1 MKKKTFIP
9 LLILSLLLSMLPF
22 SAMAEV
28 GGTIT
33 KAMPK
38 PYYRDLVGQW
48 YEQDAALFGYPAIF
62 ATDATFQGDLA
73 MTRMEFVRALHE
85 ALGININYFAA
96 IDIHEFFEDVD
107 NETPG
112 ASQLYDLVI
121 SGIIEP
127 TGQFYPEDAL
137 NREEMVHLIIKALDF
152 RTGGQYAL
160 IMMMPA
166 PFADHAEI
174 DEAYTNDVMK
184 AQLLNLLKGRGD
196 NFLFPKASATRGEGV
211 TMISRLI
218 NLLQNLQQEFQ
229 IHAEM
234 KEETDGLAMRLIL
247 QNNTEQEI
255 FLQHT
260 SGQKFDFK
268 LLDREGEILYTWS
281 ADKSFTMALT
291 QTVVAPHET
300 VVFEQLLASEAYA
313 LLKDR
318 TFELRAYLVG
328 SSDVYEII
336 SEGYSAYLLP

>member
-73 MTRMEFVRALHE
+73 LTRMEFVRALHE
-85 ALGININYFAA
+85 ALDININYFAA
-96 IDIHEFFEDVD
+96 IDIHEFFDDVD

-127 TGQFYPEDAL
+127 AGPFNPEEVL
-137 NREEMVHLIIKALDF
+137 SREELVHLIIKALDF

-184 AQLLNLLKGRGD
+184 AQLLNLVKGRGD
-196 NFLFPKASATRGEGV
+196 NFLFPKAAATRGEGV

-218 NLLQNLQQEFQ
+218 NLLQNLQQDFQ

-234 KEETDGLAMRLIL
+234 KEDADGLVMRLVL

-255 FLQHT
+255 VLQHT

-268 LLDREGEILYTWS
+268 LLDRDGEILYTWS

-291 QTVVAPHET
+291 QTLLAPQET
-300 VVFEQLLASEAYA
+300 LVFEQLLIAETYA
-313 LLKDR
+313 ALKDQV
-318 TFELRAYLVG
+318 FELKAYLVG
-328 SSDVYEII
+328 SSETYEI
-336 SEGYSAYLLP
+336 SAEGYSAYIQH